1 MGVAPRR
8 SGGTQRAMA
17 AYAVALAALM
27 SANVS
32 AQKDPFIDAFIAF
45 HSNLAGTY
53 GDEGRLVSS
62 SLEEMAARLAAWE
75 AETRKAETELKARS
89 PQAPADF
96 ALLYLDAGRR
106 DDALTAIEAAIQ
118 IEPELAVF
126 HLFRGLIL
134 DASGRDSEA
143 IRSIKM
149 ALDIVPNDPTAAYV
163 LVARLA
169 GESNRD
175 DIQPQ
180 IATLLS
186 ASRRLGP
193 AALRAPFIPV
203 ELIDDRAA
211 ETPIF
216 SPAQYADGFT
226 SIARGR
232 YQEAIARFRTA
243 SGRDPL
249 MSDPASRS
257 EEMAE
262 GVAALR
268 QGRIAAAIERLES
281 VAASLPKSSEAHRI
295 LGAAYAANRNHEQ
308 SVAHLDTAVRLAPR
322 DERARVA
329 LGRELA
335 DAGKTQDAERS
346 LGETIAMLPS
356 SGQARWALADLYER
370 SGRGLDAI
378 RELEAAATLTVLAG
392 KGQLYWRIA
401 TLAYLVQD
409 FDRVSNAL
417 SHRARL
423 MPNEA
428 GAHKDLGLAYNRAG
442 RQDQALA
449 ELLMA
454 SLLGIEDGEVLG
466 VIGQIHLNAGRY
478 AAAEEVLRRA
488 VAQQPDSAQAHY
500 TLGSTLLRLGKTEE
514 AKAQLAEFE
523 RLRTAATE
531 DQRRTFELELRKR
544 EEDLRTPGAR
554 R

>member
-1 MGVAPRR
+1 
-8 SGGTQRAMA
+8 
-17 AYAVALAALM
+17 M

-53 GDEGRLVSS
+53 GDEGRLVAS

-75 AETRKAETELKARS
+75 AETRKAETELKAQS
-89 PQAPADF
+89 PQASSDL

-118 IEPELAVF
+118 IEPKRAAF
-126 HLFRGLIL
+126 HMFRGLIV
-134 DASGRDSEA
+134 DASGRDAEA
-143 IRSIKM
+143 VRSFTV
-149 ALDIVPNDPTAAYV
+149 AANVAPEDPIAAYA

-169 GESNRD
+169 GESNQD

-186 ASRRLGP
+186 ASRRARP
-193 AALRAPFIPV
+193 TLRAPFIPV
-203 ELIDDRAA
+203 ALIDDRAA

-216 SPAQYADGFT
+216 SPAQYSDGFT
-226 SIARGR
+226 SIAHGR

-243 SGRDPL
+243 FGRDPL

-262 GVAALR
+262 GIAALR
-268 QGRIAAAIERLES
+268 QRRVAAAIERLES
-281 VAASLPKSSEAHRI
+281 AAASWPKSSEAHRI
-295 LGAAYAANRNHEQ
+295 LGAAYAANRNHMQ

-346 LGETIAMLPS
+346 LRETIAMLPS

-370 SGRGLDAI
+370 AGRGLDAI

-392 KGQLYWRIA
+392 KGRLYWRIA

-417 SHRARL
+417 FHRARL
-423 MPNEA
+423 IPNEA

-449 ELLMA
+449 ELIMA
-454 SLLGIEDGEVLG
+454 SLLGFEDSEMLG

-478 AAAEEVLRRA
+478 TAAEEVLRRA

-500 TLGSTLLRLGKTEE
+500 TLGSTLLRLGKTDE
-514 AKAQLAEFE
+514 AKVELAEFQ

-544 EEDLRTPGAR
+544 EEDLGTPGAGR
-554 R
+554 